1 MTDPI
6 PAVTVAMFD
15 FKVLQYNPDAV
26 AEAFGFEPGR
36 PRIGDTVEL
45 STTGDPLENRGLM
58 SWTCPRCGEL
68 ITVRG
73 ELVDLDGT
81 LGFNIGP
88 EGEAV
93 LSLHYATHSAPKET
107 RP

>member
-1 MTDPI
+1 MTDPT
-6 PAVTVAMFD
+6 PAVTAAMFD
-15 FKVLQYNPDAV
+15 FQVLEYNPDAV
-26 AEAFGFEPGR
+26 AAAFGLEPGR

-68 ITVRG
+68 IEALG
-73 ELVDLDGT
+73 DLADLDGT
-81 LGFNIGP
+81 LGFTLTR
-88 EGEAV
+88 EAEV
-93 LSLHYATHSAPKET
+93 ALSLHYATHSPPKET